1 MVRIFNSI
9 LFTGVLLGQV
19 RIGDWDA
26 FTSPLD
32 VKMMIEMG
40 DTVYCAT
47 DGGILKFDVAAAS
60 FETYTNLHG
69 LSGTDIGAI
78 AKDQR
83 NQIWIGGASP
93 DGFINIFDPETEEV
107 STVFDYDLSEIL
119 DFAVGDSVVFGA
131 MDLNQDLGII
141 EFRLTDSGFEYR
153 DVYKNW
159 PITVSSISGIAIRDD
174 SLLVGTDAGLLSV
187 NWAEDNLK
195 DPTMWGR
202 PFASLTGN
210 VNAISLSG
218 DTVFIAVSS
227 AVYSITEDGLSLVFS
242 GSNDVLDIASDA
254 AGSFWAVSENSIMHS
269 SNTVVSSSFDLTAI
283 LVSETGKVFAGTE
296 QGIAEFSEST
306 STFSR
311 WIPNAPL
318 TNYFSAICVLDDG
331 RIVAGSNAG
340 LSIRETKGWRNIVE
354 DYDTQ
359 AITSSHDY
367 DFYTADTV
375 QIDFGDFVADM
386 EQGPDG
392 MLYLAIRGTYP
403 YPRRHGGGIVII
415 DVDDPGFFT
424 LIDTATLDWNLD
436 EHMSVKDIEFDSD
449 GNLWAANTYA
459 THDQDP
465 IAVRAASGTWGNFS
479 SAESGGDVS
488 LTPNTVGFDGW
499 GRLWIGSFED
509 DYINPAGVDD
519 GGLAMLA
526 YEGNPDNPTSTEWAS
541 LTVSEDHSNS
551 TVWSLA
557 VTSSNVLYIL
567 TPVGLTGIWLQS
579 SNTNPESYRGFTY
592 FPNISFGS
600 GSRIKLDA
608 SENIWTVSATAG
620 IHVLLSSGAY
630 WPDIDGLT
638 SDNSYLLSDEISD
651 IDFDAKRGIAY
662 MTTAKGISAVK
673 IPYAEKN
680 SSYSSVD
687 VFPSP
692 FHTPQDQS
700 LVIDGL
706 VEGSSGIIMT
716 LNGNVLRKLNEGNSG
731 VSGYQAFWDGKD
743 SSGRFVGSGVYLI
756 AIYGVDGSSAFEK
769 ITVILH

>member
-1 MVRIFNSI
+1 MIRVFTSI
-9 LFTGVLLGQV
+9 LFAGVILGQV

-47 DGGILKFDVAAAS
+47 DGGILKFDVAASS

-69 LSGTDIGAI
+69 LSGTDIAAI
-78 AKDQR
+78 AKDHK

-107 STVFDYDLSEIL
+107 TTVFDYDLSEIL

-159 PITVSSISGIAIRDD
+159 PITVSSISGIAIRGD
-174 SLLVGTDAGLLSV
+174 SLLVGTDAGLLSA
-187 NWAEDNLK
+187 NWAGDNLK
-195 DPTMWGR
+195 DPAMWGM
-202 PFASLTGN
+202 PFSDLTGN
-210 VNAISLSG
+210 VTAVSLSG
-218 DTVFIAVSS
+218 DTVFVAIGSS
-227 AVYSITEDGLSLVFS
+227 VYSIADDGLSLVLS
-242 GSNDVLDIASDA
+242 GSNEVLDIADDGL
-254 AGSFWAVSENSIMHS
+254 GSFWAATENTILHG
-269 SNTVVSSSFDLTAI
+269 SNSAVSSSFDLTAL
-283 LVSETGKVFAGTE
+283 LVSESGKVFAGTE
-296 QGIAEFSEST
+296 QGIAEFSESS

-354 DYDTQ
+354 DYYTQ
-359 AITSSHDY
+359 STNTSHDY
-367 DFYTADTV
+367 DFYVADTV

-415 DVDDPGFFT
+415 DVDDPGSFT
-424 LIDTATLDWNLD
+424 LIDTAYLDWNLD

-465 IAVRAASGTWGNFS
+465 IAVRSASGSWGNFS
-479 SAESGGDVS
+479 TSESGGDVS
-488 LTPNTVGFDGW
+488 LTPNTLGFDGW
-499 GRLWIGSFED
+499 GRVWIGSFED

-526 YEGNPDNPTSTEWAS
+526 YQGDPDNPTSTEWAS
-541 LTVSEDHSNS
+541 LTVSENHSNT

-579 SNTNPESYRGFTY
+579 SDSNPESYRGFTY

-600 GSRIKLDA
+600 GSRIKLDP
-608 SENIWTVSATAG
+608 SENIWTVSSSAG

-630 WPDIDGLT
+630 WPDIDGL
-638 SDNSYLLSDEISD
+638 SSENSYLLSDEISD

-673 IPYAEKN
+673 IPYAEKK

-706 VEGSSGIIMT
+706 VEGSSVMIMT

-743 SSGRFVGSGVYLI
+743 SSGRYVGSGVYLI